1 MRFRKMRIAWSV
13 GCAIA
18 FVLLIALWVRS
29 YWRVE
34 HILWNSKAESLCV
47 SIYPGQVSIESING
61 AVLMPLGWS
70 YVVFPISRDDS
81 TSDDEPRT
89 IFGFGW
95 QTDDDS
101 ITAYIPF
108 WFPALTCTVFGWFAI
123 VPPPP
128 VKRFSLRTLL
138 IATTLV
144 CILLGLVVY
153 FSTRPP
159 ASPPLNVGDF
169 DTGDF

>member
-1 MRFRKMRIAWSV
+1 MKYRKLRIAFSAT
-13 GCAIA
+13 CFIA
-18 FVLLIALWVRS
+18 CLLLIVMWVRS
-29 YWRVE
+29 YWWVD
-34 HILWNSKAESLCV
+34 HILWNSSAESLYL
-47 SIYPGQVSIESING
+47 SIYSGQVSIESIDG

-70 YVVFPISRDDS
+70 FVVFPISGDNS

-108 WFPALTCTVFGWFAI
+108 WFPVLTCTLFGWFAI

-138 IATTLV
+138 IAMTLV
-144 CILLGLVVY
+144 AVGLGWIVY
-153 FSTRPP
+153 ALR
-159 ASPPLNVGDF
+159 N
-169 DTGDF
+169 

>member
-1 MRFRKMRIAWSV
+1 MRFRKFRIAFS
-13 GCAIA
+13 IA
-18 FVLLIALWVRS
+18 CGFACVLLIVFWVRS

-34 HILWNSKAESLCV
+34 HFLWNRTTNSFCV
-47 SIYPGQVSIESING
+47 SIYPGQVALESING
-61 AVLMPLGWS
+61 PVMMPMGWS
-70 YVVFPISRDDS
+70 HVVFPISGNDS

-89 IFGFGW
+89 MFGFGW

-108 WFPALTCTVFGWFAI
+108 WFPALTCTVFTWFAI

-144 CILLGLVVY
+144 AVVLWMIVY
-153 FSTRPP
+153 AMRGS
-159 ASPPLNVGDF
+159 
-169 DTGDF
+169 